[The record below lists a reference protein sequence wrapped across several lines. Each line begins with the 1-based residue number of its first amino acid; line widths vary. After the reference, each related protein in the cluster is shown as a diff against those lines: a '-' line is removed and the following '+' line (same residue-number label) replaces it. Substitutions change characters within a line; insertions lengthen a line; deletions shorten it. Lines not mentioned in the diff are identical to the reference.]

1 MENFHSVRGLNLT
14 MLVFFIHGVATRT
27 VQYADN
33 LKLLIK
39 NEFDQRGESLP
50 HLYSSF
56 WGNILTDV
64 DKIWNF
70 IHQDLQKLKKE
81 HSQTSIDDIFRY
93 KELRQGF
100 LSQFG
105 GDFLTYF
112 NPERGE
118 AIRKLIAQQ
127 LYDFLKNNSEET
139 ELHIVAHSLGSVI
152 LWDVLF
158 SERFSPQDPA
168 TDIRAMIHG
177 FNSSSNVKKVTLK
190 SLTTMGS
197 PILFLNTMLQVSPET
212 VKKFAD
218 NYEKAPLR
226 WINMIHSSDVIAY
239 PLGSSLNINSVDNLF
254 FRDEYVSTNANPLEK
269 AARSI
274 GQLEAAMALGA
285 ADGHAWYWQCQ
296 RTASLIADN
305 ILGEKK
311 APSLNDSMLQEVTT
325 RLYKVPGMTND
336 QENNS
341 KVAIVYLKFKDGSG
355 TLRVFINPLQVH
367 HVYVFDNQDVCNFG
381 GYVGWLHTTGL
392 KEELEFIKRKYC

>member
-1 MENFHSVRGLNLT
+1 
-14 MLVFFIHGVATRT
+14 MLVFFIHGVATRN

-33 LKLLIK
+33 LKLLLK
-39 NEFDQRGESLP
+39 NEFDKRGELLP

-56 WGNILTDV
+56 WGNILTDL
-64 DKIWNF
+64 DKIWNV
-70 IHQDLQKLKKE
+70 IHQDLQELKKE
-81 HSQTSIDDIFRY
+81 YSQTSIDDIFRY

-127 LYDFLKNNSEET
+127 LYDFLKKNPEET

-168 TDIRAMIHG
+168 AYIRAMIHG
-177 FNSSSNVKKVTLK
+177 FSSSAKVKKVTLK
-190 SLTTMGS
+190 SITTMGS
-197 PILFLNTMLQVSPET
+197 PILFLNTMLQVSPEK

-218 NYEKAPLR
+218 SYQEDPLR
-226 WINMIHSSDVIAY
+226 WINIIHSSDIIAY
-239 PLGSSLNINSVDNLF
+239 PLRSSLNINSGDHLF
-254 FRDEYVSTNANPLEK
+254 LRDEYISTDANPLEK

-274 GQLEAAMALGA
+274 GQFEAAMALGA
-285 ADGHAWYWQCQ
+285 ADGHGWYWQCQ
-296 RTASLIADN
+296 RTTNLIADN

-311 APSLNDSMLQEVTT
+311 ASSLKNSMLQEVTT
-325 RLYKVPGMTND
+325 RLYRVPGMTND
-336 QENNS
+336 KENNS

-355 TLRVFINPLQVH
+355 TLRVFVNPLQVH
-367 HVYVFDNQDVCNFG
+367 HVYVFDNKDVCKFG
-381 GYVGWLHTTGL
+381 GYVGWIHTTGL
-392 KEELEFIKRKYC
+392 KEEIECIQRKYC